1 MYAWCDD
8 AEAAA
13 EQPIKTLLHVNQ
25 YASSVEDP
33 VGSWVLLGK
42 RVTKR
47 GGKAKV
53 TESQHELSKK
63 VNGWSKEERDAM
75 RAALEEASQ
84 D

>member
-1 MYAWCDD
+1 M
-8 AEAAA
+8 
-13 EQPIKTLLHVNQ
+13 
-25 YASSVEDP
+25 
-33 VGSWVLLGK
+33 LLGK

-63 VNGWSKEERDAM
+63 VTEWSKEERDAM